1 MIVKPWIELGEGLVF
16 LGYIKYWKND
26 LKLSIIT
33 DSAGYI
39 DSMSQQLMI
48 NFEISNEFELEQAR
62 YNIQWLLSDIE

>member
-1 MIVKPWIELGEGLVF
+1 MIVKPWIELDEGLVF

-33 DSAGYI
+33 DSEGYI

-48 NFEISNEFELEQAR
+48 NFEISGE
-62 YNIQWLLSDIE
+62 